1 MKFTCPTAI
10 NNYVKCI
17 LSAKEYNN
25 TEKYVKDHKIVLKKL
40 DIKNNVQL
48 TYLLFTFT
56 AFANEYEI
64 FMKSFIEKTFQKQV
78 AQLESTESTNDMP
91 VHDYDVKSMN
101 LKILENAEHQSM
113 VIELSNLNNEN

>member
-1 MKFTCPTAI
+1 MSHLAKYTNIINLKKVTECVINRKSLLETFSIIFQNMELTCSTTI

-17 LSAKEYNN
+17 LSAEEYNN

-56 AFANEYEI
+56 AFADEYEI
-64 FMKSFIEKTFQKQV
+64 FMKSFIEKIFQKQV
-78 AQLESTESTNDMP
+78 A
-91 VHDYDVKSMN
+91 
-101 LKILENAEHQSM
+101 
-113 VIELSNLNNEN
+113 